1 MCLALSAPV
10 ARPVPFP
17 ITPDRSDDGDP
28 RFDAELDAWAAE
40 RCAASVEYQIDAEG
54 GAL

>member
-1 MCLALSAPV
+1 MCLASPSAPV
-10 ARPVPFP
+10 ARPLPFP
-17 ITPDRSDDGDP
+17 FTPDPSDGDP

-40 RCAASVEYQIDAEG
+40 RCAASVEYQIAAEG